1 MEDYFTGKKD
11 YSDCINES
19 LREVVDIEKTEL
31 RKRGADEFR
40 ALIQNYEKIKENLKI
55 SDENLEAMDYL
66 RRWEKPSE
74 TKYAKLRAKK
84 DFTFCLNIMEN
95 TTNKAG
101 NKDIDVQK
109 MIVGHPDNRISRL
122 LSSKGNSLE
131 VVKPIIIVPEEV
143 MSGNLNLHNVY
154 DFIKKGE
161 FKPVVDAEKPK
172 KRYQEIYLT
181 ILGKKIAF
189 EIYDDVG
196 YLKSK
201 KKLNQVVAVFI
212 KGSPFQ
218 FKDCKG
224 IWGVDTIAKLFKKGK
239 LISERLLSTL

>member
-1 MEDYFTGKKD
+1 
-11 YSDCINES
+11 
-19 LREVVDIEKTEL
+19 
-31 RKRGADEFR
+31 
-40 ALIQNYEKIKENLKI
+40 
-55 SDENLEAMDYL
+55 MDYL
-66 RRWEKPSE
+66 RRWEKLSE

-95 TTNKAG
+95 TANKAG
-101 NKDIDVQK
+101 NKEIDVQK
-109 MIVGHPDNRISRL
+109 MIVGHPDNRLSRL

-143 MSGNLNLHNVY
+143 ISGNLHLNNAH

-161 FKPVVDAEKPK
+161 YKPVTTTEKPK
-172 KRYQEIYLT
+172 KRYQEIHLT
-181 ILGKKIAF
+181 ILGKNIAF

-201 KKLNQVVAVFI
+201 KKLNQVVAIFI

-218 FKDCKG
+218 FKDAKG

-239 LISERLLSTL
+239 INSEGLLPAL